1 MSNMIPHL
9 YKFAISLLPENV
21 SYIFWRSA
29 ETMKRLLLLC
39 SSNITPSSWLHNCV
53 SSLDILTLV
62 NKLVGSA
69 DLKTYSNV
77 GVANSS
83 SVD

>member
-21 SYIFWRSA
+21 SYIIWRSA
-29 ETMKRLLLLC
+29 ETIKMLLLLC
-39 SSNITPSSWLHNCV
+39 SNNITPSLWLHNCV
-53 SSLDILTLV
+53 SSLGILTLLS
-62 NKLVGSA
+62 KLVGSA
-69 DLKTYSNV
+69 DLKTGSNV
-77 GVANSS
+77 AVTNSS